1 MAALPRAGSAKPADA
16 GRPFLAKPCSAYVF
30 RLQAGVARNLY
41 VFAPFESLS
50 GHRTFSFVIDSI
62 YAVGASLGA
71 IVGLILALTGAGGA
85 ILAVPLLVFGLHLR
99 MAEAA
104 PIALLAVGVSAA
116 VGALIGLRAGIVRYR
131 AAAMMATTG
140 VLASPAGLWLAH
152 RVPNGPLTVLF
163 AIVLAWVAVR
173 MYRQAHAPQAAAAAP
188 TQQGTLAPCQ
198 LDNATGRF
206 VWTASCTRALAAAG
220 VGAGFLSGLLGVGG
234 GFVIVPALR
243 KATDAPVK
251 TIVATSLAV
260 ITLVSASGVIS
271 TAIAGHM
278 NWHVAAPFAVGA
290 MLGMLGGRVFASR
303 LSGQKLQQGFALV
316 AGLIAIGMVAKVALA

>member
-1 MAALPRAGSAKPADA
+1 M
-16 GRPFLAKPCSAYVF
+16 
-30 RLQAGVARNLY
+30 
-41 VFAPFESLS
+41 E
-50 GHRTFSFVIDSI
+50 SI

-131 AAAMMATTG
+131 AAAMMAATG

-163 AIVLAWVAVR
+163 AMVLAWVAVR
-173 MYRQAHAPQAAAAAP
+173 MFKQSRASQPAAATA
-188 TQQGTLAPCQ
+188 TQQGPMAPCQ
-198 LDNATGRF
+198 LDNDTGRF
-206 VWTASCTRALAAAG
+206 VWTASCTRALASAG
-220 VGAGFLSGLLGVGG
+220 IGAGFLSGLLGVGG

-243 KATDAPVK
+243 RATNAPVK

-278 NWHVAAPFAVGA
+278 NWHVAAPFAAGA
-290 MLGMLGGRVFASR
+290 MLGMLGGRIFASR
-303 LSGQKLQQGFALV
+303 LSGQRLQQGFALV
-316 AGLIAIGMVAKVALA
+316 AGLIAIGMVAKVALAA

>member
-1 MAALPRAGSAKPADA
+1 
-16 GRPFLAKPCSAYVF
+16 
-30 RLQAGVARNLY
+30 LY
-41 VFAPFESLS
+41 VFVPFESLQVS
-50 GHRTFSFVIDSI
+50 APAFAVMESI

-131 AAAMMATTG
+131 AAAMMAVTG

-163 AIVLAWVAVR
+163 AMVLAWVAVR
-173 MYRQAHAPQAAAAAP
+173 MFRQGSAPQPAAAAA
-188 TQQGTLAPCQ
+188 TQQGPLAPCQ
-198 LDNATGRF
+198 LNNDTGRF

-243 KATDAPVK
+243 KATNAPVK

-278 NWHVAAPFAVGA
+278 NWQVAAPFAGGA
-290 MLGMLGGRVFASR
+290 MLGMLGGRLFASR
-303 LSGQKLQQGFALV
+303 LSGQRLQQGFALV
-316 AGLIAIGMVAKVALA
+316 AGLIAIGMVAKVALAA